1 MAIYYFNASVIS
13 RSAGRSATASAAYRA
28 AEKIKDVKTGE
39 VHDYR
44 KKKGVDEKFILAP
57 SVAPSWASDRSKLW
71 NEVERVEYRI
81 NSQLARE
88 IQLAIPVELNRNQQI
103 ELVKEYAADLFVKE
117 GMIADVAFHELNSH
131 NPHAHIMLTMRE
143 IDEEGFKK
151 NKNRD
156 WNKRELLEKQR
167 EAWSAYANLA
177 LEKAGI
183 NERIDHRTLEEQG
196 INRIPQ
202 IHLGSAV
209 TAMMKRGVATYKG
222 DRWKAIAEK
231 NKQIESL
238 ERSLSLVSSE
248 ITALEKLDTPSP
260 KGQVSEIRMSGVTS
274 SVVLNFDEDE
284 TDLEKPKV
292 PSFSG
297 RNSKQPEPKPV
308 DHAKTKYKNSVKL
321 IHQELGENINNSR
334 LDLEIYIR
342 ANSDSEIIKQSSAY
356 QSFEKADPKIAEC
369 YLKAIASSVQ
379 TYKSLCNRKTPD
391 LDKWAEKIVNS
402 QLIKFYAK
410 ENEQSQNIEQQQTR
424 HRGLHL

>member
-28 AEKIKDVKTGE
+28 AEKIKDSRTGE

-57 SVAPSWASDRSKLW
+57 SVAPSWATNRSKLW
-71 NEVERVEYRI
+71 NKVEEVEIRKD
-81 NSQLARE
+81 SQVARE
-88 IQLAIPVELNRNQQI
+88 IQLAIPVELNRTEQI
-103 ELVKEYAADLFVKE
+103 ELVTEYTADLFVKE

-143 IDEEGFKK
+143 IDEQGFKK

-156 WNKRELLEKQR
+156 WNKRQLLEKQR
-167 EAWSAYANLA
+167 EAWSSYANHA

-209 TAMMKRGVATYKG
+209 TAMMKRGIETDKG
-222 DRWKAIAEK
+222 DRWLEIAEK
-231 NKQIESL
+231 NKQIERL
-238 ERSLSLVSSE
+238 ERSLSLVEAE
-248 ITALEKLDTPSP
+248 ITAVEKLSTSTSQ
-260 KGQVSEIRMSGVTS
+260 GQVSEIRMSGVTS

-284 TDLEKPKV
+284 TDLNLPKV

-297 RNSKQPEPKPV
+297 RNDRQPESGAV
-308 DHAKTKYKNSVKL
+308 DRARTKYKNTVKL
-321 IHQELGENINNSR
+321 IHQKLGNNITDPR
-334 LDLEIYIR
+334 LDLEIYLR
-342 ANSDSEIIKQSSAY
+342 SNSQSDIIKQSAVY
-356 QSFEKADPKIAEC
+356 QKFEKDDPKIAEC
-369 YLKAIASSVQ
+369 YVKAIASSAQ
-379 TYKSLCNRKTPD
+379 TYKSLSQKKTPD
-391 LDKWAEKIVNS
+391 LDKWAKKIVNS
-402 QLIKFYAK
+402 QMSKFYAQDQERSK
-410 ENEQSQNIEQQQTR
+410 NLEQEQKR
-424 HRGLHL
+424 RRGLHL